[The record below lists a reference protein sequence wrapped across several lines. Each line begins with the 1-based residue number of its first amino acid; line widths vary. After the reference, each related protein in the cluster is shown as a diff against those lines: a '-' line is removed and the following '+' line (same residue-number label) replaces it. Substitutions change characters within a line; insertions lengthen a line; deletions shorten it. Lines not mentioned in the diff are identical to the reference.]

1 MTGGRPDHTDI
12 KERQIGVDYQSQNH
26 ALRRAAGRAVIGALI
41 LAAGGCHQQE
51 PTTAPTTA
59 AGQLPPA
66 KAAAVDAVRL
76 AQVNPDQWLTAG
88 RDAAGTYYSPLEDI
102 NAGNVGKLGFAWDY
116 RLATNHRGLEATP
129 LVIDGVM
136 YASGNF
142 GRVYALD
149 AASGKELWT
158 YAPEVDGRWAR
169 YACCDAVN
177 RGLVAFDG
185 RLYVGAIDGWL
196 HAIDARTGQL
206 MWKVDTLLGRSEHK
220 PYTLTGA
227 PLLAGS
233 LIIVGNSG
241 GDFAGVRG
249 YVSAYDATTGALRWR
264 FFTVPRDPADGPQ
277 DQPQL
282 EAAVKTWD
290 ARHPWASG
298 SGGAVWDGM
307 AFDPSLNLVYIGTGN
322 AAPYN
327 SHLGGRHGGDELYA
341 ASIIAIHADTGV
353 MAWYYQTVPGDR
365 WDFDSTEKIILADLQ
380 WQGRKRQVLMQAPK
394 NGFYYVLDR
403 ATGELLSA
411 HNFAFVN
418 WTRGIDEKTGR
429 PLPDPGADYDHGPA
443 LVFPSESGAHGWQ
456 PMAFDAGRGLAFIP
470 VIEAGN
476 VLVETSGQRAG
487 LVEGQFTTPA
497 FVPEGYDPKAMRGLY
512 GPLPPLRQLARD
524 IKTNT
529 ASRGFLRAWN
539 VAEHKVMWEAP
550 TVSSWDGGVLA
561 TGGGLVFQGDA
572 NGNLNAYASD
582 TGARLAS
589 IQMGSSM
596 MAAPITYRVNGTQF
610 IAIMAGYGGGAVI
623 TGAPLDPASA
633 AFKYGNQGRIIAL
646 KIGGPAPPL
655 PVPQSDAPLPE
666 PPPRLTSKAE
676 VADGEVL
683 YNRYCARCHV
693 FGRGILPDLRRM
705 DPATHGIFN
714 AIVLEGAY
722 GPKGMGR
729 FDDVLKPA
737 DAEAIHAYLIDQ
749 AWQLKAQSAS
759 K

>member
-1 MTGGRPDHTDI
+1 MTGARPL
-12 KERQIGVDYQSQNH
+12 
-26 ALRRAAGRAVIGALI
+26 LRRAAGCALIGAL
-41 LAAGGCHQQE
+41 LLGAGGCGHRGA
-51 PTTAPTTA
+51 PATTESGPAPSA
-59 AGQLPPA
+59 SPA
-66 KAAAVDAVRL
+66 PSVNAAAVDAARL

-102 NAGNVGKLGFAWDY
+102 NAGNVAQLGFAWDY

-149 AASGKELWT
+149 AASGKELWI
-158 YAPEVDGRWAR
+158 YDPEVDGRWAR

-196 HAIDARTGQL
+196 HAIDARSGRL
-206 MWKVDTLLGRSEHK
+206 VWKVDTLLGRGEHK

-227 PLLAGS
+227 PLLAGN
-233 LIIVGNSG
+233 LIIIGNSG

-249 YVSAYDATTGALRWR
+249 YVSAYDSMTGALRWR
-264 FFTVPRDPADGPQ
+264 FFTVPRNPADGPQ
-277 DQPQL
+277 DQPHL
-282 EAAVKTWD
+282 EAALKTWD
-290 ARHPWASG
+290 ARHPWESG

-307 AFDPSLNLVYIGTGN
+307 AYDPSLDLVYIGTGN

-327 SHLGGRHGGDELYA
+327 NRLGGRHDGDELYA

-365 WDFDSTEKIILADLQ
+365 WDLDSTEKMILAEVELD
-380 WQGRKRQVLMQAPK
+380 GRRRKVLMQAPK

-411 HNFAFVN
+411 HNYAFVN

-429 PLPDPGADYDHGPA
+429 PLPEPGADYDHGPA
-443 LVFPSESGAHGWQ
+443 LVFPSEAGAHGWQ
-456 PMAFDAGRGLAFIP
+456 PMAYDAERGLTFIP
-470 VIEAGN
+470 VIESGN
-476 VLVETSGQRAG
+476 VLFDTSHQRAG
-487 LVEGQFTTPA
+487 LIEGQFTTPA
-497 FVPEGYDPKAMRGLY
+497 FVPESYDPKAMRSLY
-512 GPLPPLRQLARD
+512 GALPPLQQLARG

-539 VAEHKVMWEAP
+539 VAQHKIVWETQ

-582 TGARLAS
+582 TGERRAS

-623 TGAPLDPASA
+623 VGAPLDPASA
-633 AFKYGNQGRIIAL
+633 AYKYGNQGRIIAL
-646 KIGGPAPPL
+646 KLGGPAPPL
-655 PVPQSDAPLPE
+655 PAPASDTPLPE
-666 PPPRLTSKAE
+666 PPPRLNSKAE

-693 FGRGILPDLRRM
+693 FGRGVLPDLRRM
-705 DPATHGIFN
+705 ERNTHAIFN
-714 AIVLEGAY
+714 SIVLEGAY

-729 FDDVLKPA
+729 FDDVLTPG

-749 AWQLKAQSAS
+749 AWLGFAPL
-759 K
+759 